1 MISRLRGR
9 GTAWAVLAAFSAL
22 VVAASLAPLARAQQ
36 TERAKRL
43 GGRMMCMCGCNQ
55 ILTACNHVGCT
66 TSHTMLKELD
76 DRIARGDSD
85 EVILQSFIQDYGQT
99 VLVDPPKTGFT
110 GLVWVVPI
118 VAPLLALWLLWEL
131 VRRWR
136 QRAILTPAGGAPGI
150 PSDLIDR
157 ARREA
162 DRDADE

>member
-1 MISRLRGR
+1 MISRNRGR
-9 GTAWAVLAAFSAL
+9 RVARALFAALPALLLALSLSAS
-22 VVAASLAPLARAQQ
+22 VGAQQ

-43 GGRMMCMCGCNQ
+43 GGRMMCVCGCNQ

-85 EVILQSFIQDYGQT
+85 DVILQSFVQEYGQT
-99 VLVDPPKTGFT
+99 VLVDPPKRGFT
-110 GLVWVVPI
+110 GLVWLVPI
-118 VAPLLALWLLWEL
+118 VAPVLALYLVWEL

-136 QRAILTPAGGAPGI
+136 QRAVLAPAGGPKI
-150 PSDLIDR
+150 PSDLLDR

-162 DRDADE
+162 DKEADE